1 MLKVKKKNKTNK
13 KNKKILTII
22 SLVFLLIGISLIIV
36 DKLYIK
42 AIDKKENEAIEEF
55 IEIQQQEIVVE
66 NQPEKKEEEKV
77 EVKETTY
84 NYIGVLEIPKINFKR
99 GFLAID
105 DKNNVVSKNI
115 QVLKQSDMPDVEG
128 GNFIIAGHSGTGRI
142 AFFTNLN
149 KVEKEDIIYIYYG
162 NEKYLYK
169 VLYKYEVDKTGS
181 VPVKAEEGAT
191 ILTLIT
197 CSEVDES
204 KQIVIVASR
213 DEVGE

>member
-1 MLKVKKKNKTNK
+1 MLKVKNKNKT
-13 KNKKILTII
+13 NKKILTII

-36 DKLYIK
+36 DKLYNKSIEN
-42 AIDKKENEAIEEF
+42 KETEAVEEF

-66 NQPEKKEEEKV
+66 EQPEKIEEKV
-77 EVKETTY
+77 ETKETTY

-115 QVLKQSDMPDVEG
+115 QVLKQSDMPDVDG

-142 AFFTNLN
+142 AFFTDLN

-197 CSEVDES
+197 CSEENES

-213 DEVGE
+213 DKIGE